1 MSLMLMPRLFIR
13 VSEIERSKIDTPN
26 VDGTKVDVPKV
37 DALIVNA
44 PKVDALIVNA
54 PIVDALIVDAPIV
67 NALKVDRPRVDAFVI
82 KTIHFLLV
90 DFYCLQTMDSIV
102 PSTIL
107 SRDTLP
113 MTITCQ
119 TFVTLI
125 IPAWDI
131 G

>member
-1 MSLMLMPRLFIR
+1 MSLMLMPRLFTR
-13 VSEIERSKIDTPN
+13 VSEIERSKVDTPN
-26 VDGTKVDVPKV
+26 VDGTKEHGPNSDGPNAEGPKVDVPKL
-37 DALIVNA
+37 DTSKVNG
-44 PKVDALIVNA
+44 PKID
-54 PIVDALIVDAPIV
+54 D
-67 NALKVDRPRVDAFVI
+67 LKVDRPKVDAFVI

-102 PSTIL
+102 LSTIL

-113 MTITCQ
+113 MTVTCQ
-119 TFVTLI
+119 TFVTFI